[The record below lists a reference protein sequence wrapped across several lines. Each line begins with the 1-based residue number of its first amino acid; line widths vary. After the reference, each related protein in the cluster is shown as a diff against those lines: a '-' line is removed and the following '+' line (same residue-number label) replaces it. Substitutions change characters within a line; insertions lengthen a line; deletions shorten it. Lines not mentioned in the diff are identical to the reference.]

1 MKVFSHKSKN
11 IRWERNLTILAGI
24 AVNVILYYVTC
35 RFDLPLYL
43 DTIGTMGVVVITGLF
58 PGVLTAVVTNMLCSF
73 IDGDTFY
80 FGIVNVLI
88 ALYTSAFLWKR
99 GLSKL
104 RNIFI
109 YVATVSAISGG
120 ISAILQ
126 WVLFEMPQ
134 KEAVSTAVV
143 TLSEISGING
153 FVVFLIV
160 NILLNILDKGICI
173 CAVIFLMMFFPK
185 DRIEAI
191 RAGGLK
197 QRPFSSSEMEDMR
210 QRSKNTKNNSGR
222 RVSLMMLALSL
233 SLVIVMGCIGVELY
247 FKVMKEDRVKAAENT
262 ARAAAAIIDPDK
274 VDAYV
279 SNGESEEG
287 YRETK
292 ELLERIRESSTVVQ
306 YLYVVKVRDEGG
318 VIVFDLDAD
327 DGAGYYP
334 GYYMK
339 FEKAFEPYLAAMS
352 AGDNIEPVESDFLS
366 GWVITATAPVRND
379 TGVCMCYVCA
389 DVSLNYVAGSLW
401 IFLLKVILMLSGFFV
416 LIVVYGLWNT
426 AIYSVFPIDGI
437 VMYVER
443 FIRSGD
449 DQGALDETVRM
460 LRKLDIYTNDEVEML
475 YHSICNMALN
485 QVEQLRRVRR
495 LSDSALKMQDGLII
509 TMANLV
515 ENRDSD
521 TGAHVQKTAAYVK
534 IIVEGLKRKGYYAE
548 KITPK
553 FISDVVRSAPLH
565 DVGKINIPD
574 GVLNKPGKLT
584 DEEYEIIKTHTVS
597 GRDIMEQAIDTVE
610 GENYLKEARNMAAY
624 HHERWDG
631 KGYPEG
637 LHGEVIPLSAR
648 IMAVAD
654 VFDALTSARVY
665 KPAFPI
671 EKALQMIQ
679 EEAGHQFDPKC
690 VEVFME
696 SVQEVRVILKTYS
709 KNM

>member
-1 MKVFSHKSKN
+1 
-11 IRWERNLTILAGI
+11 
-24 AVNVILYYVTC
+24 
-35 RFDLPLYL
+35 
-43 DTIGTMGVVVITGLF
+43 
-58 PGVLTAVVTNMLCSF
+58 
-73 IDGDTFY
+73 
-80 FGIVNVLI
+80 
-88 ALYTSAFLWKR
+88 
-99 GLSKL
+99 
-104 RNIFI
+104 
-109 YVATVSAISGG
+109 
-120 ISAILQ
+120 
-126 WVLFEMPQ
+126 
-134 KEAVSTAVV
+134 
-143 TLSEISGING
+143 
-153 FVVFLIV
+153 
-160 NILLNILDKGICI
+160 
-173 CAVIFLMMFFPK
+173 
-185 DRIEAI
+185 
-191 RAGGLK
+191 
-197 QRPFSSSEMEDMR
+197 
-210 QRSKNTKNNSGR
+210 
-222 RVSLMMLALSL
+222 
-233 SLVIVMGCIGVELY
+233 
-247 FKVMKEDRVKAAENT
+247 MKEDRVRAAENT

-274 VDAYV
+274 VDAYI
-279 SNGESEEG
+279 SNGESEDG

-318 VIVFDLDAD
+318 VIVFDLDSED
-327 DGAGYYP
+327 DAGYYP

-339 FEKAFEPYLAAMS
+339 FEKTFEPYFSAMS
-352 AGDNIEPVESDFLS
+352 AGENIEPIESDFLS

-379 TGVCMCYVCA
+379 RGICMCYVCA
-389 DVSLNYVAGSLW
+389 DVSLKYVAGALW
-401 IFLLKVILMLSGFFV
+401 LFLLKVVLMLSGFFV

-449 DQGALDETVRM
+449 DQESLDETVRM
-460 LRKLDIYTNDEVEML
+460 LRKLDVYTNDEVEML

-584 DEEYEIIKTHTVS
+584 DEEYEIIKTHTIS

-654 VFDALTSARVY
+654 VFDALTSERVY
-665 KPAFPI
+665 KPAFPM

-696 SVQEVRVILKTYS
+696 SVQEVRVILKKYNTS
-709 KNM
+709 KTSFGGSL

>member
-1 MKVFSHKSKN
+1 MLSHKSKN

-43 DTIGTMGVVVITGLF
+43 DTIGTMGVVVVTGLF

-109 YVATVSAISGG
+109 YVVTVSAISGG
-120 ISAILQ
+120 TSAILQ
-126 WVLFEMPQ
+126 LILFEMPQ

-197 QRPFSSSEMEDMR
+197 QRPFSSSEMEEMR

-233 SLVIVMGCIGVELY
+233 SLVIIMGCIGVELY
-247 FKVMKEDRVKAAENT
+247 FKVMKEERVKAAENT

-379 TGVCMCYVCA
+379 RGVCMCYVCA

-443 FIRSGD
+443 FIHSGD

-584 DEEYEIIKTHTVS
+584 AEEYEIIKTHTVS

-696 SVQEVRVILKTYS
+696 SVQEVRVILKKYN